1 MNRRK
6 GLTTL
11 FMFIHYYVEET
22 EIRGG
27 KTGRRLSTKSQFSIF
42 IKFLNCPDGVILSQF
57 LDGSRFLFFRLSEK
71 SLLYVYLYLNIKLES
86 NSYQTILIQMH
97 LDVYNYFLLMVCGTV
112 GVGVFNYWAECF
124 LNLREARGSILCVFV
139 VFID

>member
-42 IKFLNCPDGVILSQF
+42 INFLNCPDVVVLS
-57 LDGSRFLFFRLSEK
+57 
-71 SLLYVYLYLNIKLES
+71 
-86 NSYQTILIQMH
+86 
-97 LDVYNYFLLMVCGTV
+97 
-112 GVGVFNYWAECF
+112 
-124 LNLREARGSILCVFV
+124 
-139 VFID
+139 

>member
-27 KTGRRLSTKSQFSIF
+27 KTGRRLSTK
-42 IKFLNCPDGVILSQF
+42 
-57 LDGSRFLFFRLSEK
+57 K
-71 SLLYVYLYLNIKLES
+71 SVLNIYKIFELS
-86 NSYQTILIQMH
+86 
-97 LDVYNYFLLMVCGTV
+97 
-112 GVGVFNYWAECF
+112 
-124 LNLREARGSILCVFV
+124 
-139 VFID
+139 